1 MSIKLSVVI
10 PMFNEEKICAET
22 AKTLDAYLRT
32 CFETEEYEILF
43 VNDGSRDSCADIIS
57 SLSME
62 RVRLTGYP
70 DNRGKGSAVR
80 EGVLAARGDYILYT
94 DCDLA
99 YGTEVIGKMYREAVK
114 CGCDVLIGSRNISR
128 DGYAGYTPLRRLMSK
143 TYIKVISLFA
153 GFHYTD
159 SQCGIKCLRRET
171 AHRIFSECTTNGFA
185 FDLEMLI
192 LADIYGV
199 RVAEYPVK
207 IINHR
212 QSESKVNPVK
222 DAFRMI
228 RDVRRMKKQHR
239 SKKKNASA
247 SAK

>member
-22 AKTLDAYLRT
+22 ARTLDSYLRT
-32 CFETEEYEILF
+32 CFQAEEYEILF
-43 VNDGSRDSCADIIS
+43 VNDGSRDRCADIIS

-62 RVRLTGYP
+62 RVRLAGYP

-80 EGVLAARGDYILYT
+80 EGVLAAQGEYILYT

-114 CGCDVLIGSRNISR
+114 CGCDILIGSRNISR

-143 TYIKVISLFA
+143 TYIKVISLIA

-159 SQCGIKCLRRET
+159 SQCGIKCLRKEI

-192 LADIYGV
+192 LADIYGAS
-199 RVAEYPVK
+199 VAEYPVS

-212 QSESKVNPVK
+212 QSESKVSPVK
-222 DAFRMI
+222 DALRMI

-239 SKKKNASA
+239 GKKKKTSA
-247 SAK
+247 SVR